1 MSTAY
6 EIMWGPRVVPVCLL
20 SLLPIFK
27 EMKKITANEEPIHCT
42 LVRNDKSLVT
52 KN

>member
-27 EMKKITANEEPIHCT
+27 VKKITAEEEPIRCT